1 MKRFSTLFYL
11 GITWLMAACASSST
25 SGIDLTVSRGDATA
39 AYSGSYIGTISLTS
53 TAGVVGIGSSTDQ
66 RIETALIEV
75 TADGLVFLNVR
86 NVIMTGV
93 VDNSGNWGVQA
104 SINDLS
110 SLISA
115 ENTSNLNNAGC
126 SLATKAA
133 RIQGVI
139 SPPAMQGNVSGSI
152 KCKRAGLTV
161 ATLATSG
168 TLTANR

>member
-1 MKRFSTLFYL
+1 MKRFSVLFYL

-39 AYSGSYIGTISLTS
+39 AYSGSYIGTISLKS
-53 TAGVVGIGSSTDQ
+53 TADVVGIGSSTDQ
-66 RIETALIEV
+66 RVETVQIEV
-75 TADGLVFLNVR
+75 TADGLVFLKVR
-86 NVIMTGV
+86 NVTITGV

-104 SINDLS
+104 SIDDLS

-115 ENTSNLNNAGC
+115 ENISNLNNAGC
-126 SLATKAA
+126 SLAAKAA

-139 SPPAMQGNVSGSI
+139 SPPVMQGNVSGSI
-152 KCKRAGLTV
+152 KCKRAGVTV